1 MEVWGRVVVR
11 SDSPRP
17 PWRQHRG
24 GRSESVLVSSETSG
38 RLQQRDDAAG
48 GEEDRTL
55 HHGGTDGVSSARGD
69 RQLVS
74 SSASGRSDRLVGD
87 MKHGLGS
94 GGCTLRPP
102 PRGENFS

>member
-11 SDSPRP
+11 SDGPRP
-17 PWRQHRG
+17 PRRQHRG
-24 GRSESVLVSSETSG
+24 GRSVLVSSKTSG

-55 HHGGTDGVSSARGD
+55 HHGGTDGVSCARGD

-94 GGCTLRPP
+94 SGCTLRPP
-102 PRGENFS
+102 PGGENFS